1 MGRALRS
8 STLRS
13 IAAYTIY
20 AGIAL
25 LAACS
30 DDKSTSPAD
39 TPSRAVAIAGQD
51 SYITVGGSVDSVA
64 IVVFGTSGEPLPNAT
79 VTWTASSGTLSSASS
94 VTDEQG
100 IARTVFTSGTTSGI
114 VTFTAGIEGISPL
127 TFTAT
132 LVPGAPA
139 QLVALSSATD
149 TITAG
154 QSLSFAAVRVEDSYS
169 NPVPNVTLM
178 AVLQNASSDDGL
190 VSPSLTSNSDGIVYQ
205 QFVAGAEPGTRLL
218 RFSTPDGLLTVSYTF
233 EVIAPPQSDS
243 SR

>member
-1 MGRALRS
+1 MGRALHG

-13 IAAYTIY
+13 VAAYTIY

-30 DDKSTSPAD
+30 DNKSTAPAD

-51 SYITVGGSVDSVA
+51 SYVTVGGSVDSVA
-64 IVVFGTSGEPLPNAT
+64 VVVFGTSGEPLPNAT
-79 VTWTASSGTLSSASS
+79 VTWTASTGTLSSASS

-100 IARTVFTSGTTSGI
+100 IARTVFTSGTASGT
-114 VTFTAGIEGISPL
+114 VTFTAGIEGITPL

-132 LVPGAPA
+132 LVPDVPA

-154 QSLSFAAVRVEDSYS
+154 QALSFAAVRVEDRFS
-169 NPVPNVTLM
+169 NPVPNVTLT

-190 VSPSLTSNSDGIVYQ
+190 VSPSLTSNTDGIVYQ
-205 QFVAGAEPGTRLL
+205 QFVAGVEPGERLL
-218 RFSTPDGLLTVSYTF
+218 RFSTADGLLTVSYTF
-233 EVIAPPQSDS
+233 EVVAPPQSDS